1 MIATQITGQ
10 TRQPRTRP
18 SGELTYCHDYQGPPR
33 TAGFDPD
40 RGHLWRDLEP
50 RRLRRRN
57 EDDQKFICDQCSRRR
72 FLMPPETGETIVAMP
87 PGWPPFALNTLA
99 YDVEAGPYGYPAL
112 KRIIATK
119 STDGKTALGV
129 PFDAV
134 DTIYKRIRAV
144 QDNPTGPQNPG
155 DTRLKDIEDLTD
167 KALQGL
173 AQLAS
178 GQFPIS
184 EYLLSEP
191 ALLNTCLAEKN
202 DPAPT
207 PERPDG
213 QWDRLPIHPA
223 GGGF

>member
-1 MIATQITGQ
+1 MIPIQITGQ

-18 SGELTYCHDYQGPPR
+18 SGGLTYCHDYQGTSG

-50 RRLRRRN
+50 TRLRQRN
-57 EDDQKFICDQCSRRR
+57 EDDQKFVCDQCSRRR
-72 FLMPPETGETIVAMP
+72 FLMPPEPGETIVAMP
-87 PGWPPFALNTLA
+87 PGWPPFALKTLA
-99 YDVEAGPYGYPAL
+99 YDVEAGPHGYPAL

-119 STDGKTALGV
+119 STDGQTELGV

-134 DTIYKRIRAV
+134 DAIYKRIRAV

-155 DTRLKDIEDLTD
+155 DTRLKELEDLTD
-167 KALQGL
+167 KALQRL

-191 ALLNTCLAEKN
+191 ALLNVCLADEN
-202 DPAPT
+202 NPAPP